1 MMKTTTKTLWSSLSL
16 LVACGLLSLTTSAAF
31 AKTDAGES
39 RLPTG
44 CKPVGYKQS
53 LKVLSLLP
61 GEQGMVQSMYFI
73 FNKLP
78 QTVSLYEMRDKES
91 EFTARLTHSINTNSW
106 AVLAAGEPEIK
117 FACALGDGKSAYGN
131 IVDCAEAVTV
141 CEYVNVKFGMNNK
154 GNFWIV
160 NSNTRNGAI
169 NEVVRYGII
178 PGV

>member
-1 MMKTTTKTLWSSLSL
+1 MMKKITKTLCGSLSL
-16 LVACGLLSLTTSAAF
+16 LAIGSLLTLSAANA
-31 AKTDAGES
+31 AKPEANEG

-44 CKPVGYKQS
+44 CKPVGFKQS

-61 GEQGMVQSMYFI
+61 GEQGAVQSMYFI

-78 QTVSLYEMRDKES
+78 QSVNLYEMRDKES
-91 EFTARLTHSINTNSW
+91 EFTARLTHSINGNSW
-106 AVLAAGEPEIK
+106 AVLAASEPEIK
-117 FACALGDGKSAYGN
+117 FACALGDGKSGYGK
-131 IVDCAEAVTV
+131 IVDCAETVTV

-169 NEVVRYGII
+169 HEVVRYGII